1 MKVGATCVSEF
12 ATRRFAT
19 RRRAALCVVW
29 HWIHQRRRLSADK
42 AHVRVK
48 RRTDR
53 RCDCVKAGPHK
64 HAQNKSRRPGWRRR
78 QLSCPAAAHQQGCWH
93 SRDNAETSPTVQV
106 KMRRS
111 SRDVSDSIQRQS
123 GGFQLNNREQTTEN
137 RCHRVQFQSVKHN
150 EISDQRVQKKIEK
163 PQLQFAQETMRS
175 KITRMTPEKT
185 FEERDTLNE
194 AVVRIVNEAA
204 RAWSIEC
211 LQYEIS
217 RYIIPPASIKKAMG
231 VAGGSRS
238 PQTWGEFA
246 EVKETS
252 RAKSIWRDED
262 QQDWDSVEQ
271 QLSVQDPGAHAQ
283 PKQKLT
289 RHHRSLRCHEQGIVQ
304 QSKGQIGWDQQACLR
319 RYQQASRWEQ
329 VRFDIPEGAA
339 QRWSEG
345 LHANR
350 RLSW

>member
-12 ATRRFAT
+12 ATRRSAT

-53 RCDCVKAGPHK
+53 RCDCVKAGPNK

-78 QLSCPAAAHQQGCWH
+78 QLSCPAAVHQQGCWH

-106 KMRRS
+106 EMRRS

-123 GGFQLNNREQTTEN
+123 GGFQLNNREQMPQGSVPKREAKANLRPESSEEDREATVTVCTGNDAIQDYAHDAWKDLRGAWYSQWGCCQDCQRSSQSLE
-137 RCHRVQFQSVKHN
+137 HRVSPVWDF
-150 EISDQRVQKKIEK
+150 EISSLPPRSRRRWGLQAEADRRKREESLQKWRRPAERSQFGATKIN
-163 PQLQFAQETMRS
+163 
-175 KITRMTPEKT
+175 KIGTV
-185 FEERDTLNE
+185 LN
-194 AVVRIVNEAA
+194 
-204 RAWSIEC
+204 
-211 LQYEIS
+211 
-217 RYIIPPASIKKAMG
+217 K
-231 VAGGSRS
+231 
-238 PQTWGEFA
+238 
-246 EVKETS
+246 
-252 RAKSIWRDED
+252 
-262 QQDWDSVEQ
+262 

-289 RHHRSLRCHEQGIVQ
+289 RHQSSLRCHEQGIVQ

-345 LHANR
+345 LQQIGG
-350 RLSW
+350 